1 MLISDSVGN
10 VPVLNFE
17 YTSLSF
23 KVTSKAPDLGGVELP
38 FMDALG

>member
-23 KVTSKAPDLGGVELP
+23 IVTSKAPDLGGVKFP